1 MERVLIKNADWV
13 ITMDSGKRRLKNCDI
28 LIEGNVIAG
37 IGQDVV
43 NNQQVDKTIEAEG
56 KVVIPGFVNT
66 HHHCWQSLVRNIHIA
81 NGLTLEPWLK
91 IVYDIFQEVTPDVVR
106 AGAYVGLGELLK
118 TGCTTSMDHHYVF
131 PRTTTHNL
139 IDAEIEVAQQL
150 GIRFHPTRGSMTIGQ
165 SEGSPH
171 VPDSLTGDID
181 EILADSERL
190 IQKYHDSSKYSMLR
204 IGLAPCWHGLDSKA
218 ELMTE
223 TLKLA
228 RNHGVQCHSH
238 LAESRAEITTSIEKL
253 GCRPVEYLAR
263 LGWLGED
270 IYYAHCVQLNDE
282 EVKLLAETGTGVAH
296 CPASNMFLNSGVC
309 RVPALLEEGGKV
321 GLGVDGAASNN
332 ASNMMSEIRLAYLVH
347 QLTWGNRGLTPEQ
360 ILEISTVGGA
370 KVLGRDDIGY
380 LAPGMSA
387 DLVLMDWNQLQYSG
401 GKNDPVACIVL
412 SGDSKMVDTVL
423 VNGKIAVQKGCLI
436 NIDEAKVTDWV
447 NRTGKGMLSR
457 AAERQEKLKA
467 DIS

>member
-1 MERVLIKNADWV
+1 
-13 ITMDSGKRRLKNCDI
+13 MDSERRRLRNCDI
-28 LIEGNVIAG
+28 LIEGPAISVIG
-37 IGQDVV
+37 KDLVDKY
-43 NNQQVDKTIEAEG
+43 QVDEIIEAEG
-56 KVVIPGFVNT
+56 KVIVPGFVNT

-91 IVYDIFQEVTPDVVR
+91 IVYDIFQDVTPDVVR

-131 PRTTTHNL
+131 PRSADHDL
-139 IDAEIEVAQQL
+139 IDAEIEVAQKL
-150 GIRFHPTRGSMTIGQ
+150 GIRFHPTRGSLTIGK
-165 SEGSPH
+165 SEGSFH
-171 VPDSLTGDID
+171 VPDTLTGEID

-190 IQKYHDSSKYSMLR
+190 IQKYHDPNKYSMLR

-218 ELMTE
+218 ELLQE

-228 RNHGVQCHSH
+228 RHYNLQCHSH

-270 IYYAHCVQLNDE
+270 IYFAHCVQLNDE

-309 RVPALLEEGGKV
+309 RVPDLLGAGGKV

-332 ASNMMSEIRLAYLVH
+332 ASNMMSEIRIAYLVH
-347 QLTWGNRGLTPEQ
+347 QLAWGSRGPTPEQ
-360 ILEISTVGGA
+360 ILEIATVGGA
-370 KVLGRDDIGY
+370 RVLGREDIGY
-380 LAPGMSA
+380 LAPGMAA
-387 DLVLMDWNQLQYSG
+387 DLVLMDWDQLQYAG

-423 VNGKIAVQKGCLI
+423 VNGKIVVKEGCLV
-436 NIDEAKVTDWV
+436 NIDETEVADWV
-447 NRTGKGMLSR
+447 NNVGKEMLKR
-457 AAERQEKLKA
+457 ASVRVRGLEKDLL
-467 DIS
+467 